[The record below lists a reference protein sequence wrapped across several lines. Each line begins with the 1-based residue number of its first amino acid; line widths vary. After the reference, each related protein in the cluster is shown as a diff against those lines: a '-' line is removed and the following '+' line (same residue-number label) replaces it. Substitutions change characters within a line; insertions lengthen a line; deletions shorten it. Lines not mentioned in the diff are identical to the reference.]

1 MMRVVAVDRPEL
13 APLEMPDRFRLDVA
27 YFMTP
32 ADHPNAPQLGPKEYW
47 VRLSDA
53 RQWLDDLVVPVVSPL
68 DARHTAEIELTDE
81 QEAWLQWMV
90 DHQIEHIRLES

>member
-1 MMRVVAVDRPEL
+1 MRVIAVGRADLP
-13 APLEMPDRFRLDVA
+13 PFTMPDRFRLDVA

-32 ADHPNAPQLGPKEYW
+32 ADHPDAPRLEPNEYW
-47 VRLSDA
+47 VRGDDA

-68 DARHTAEIELTDE
+68 DAEHMAEIELTEE

-90 DHQIEHIRLES
+90 DHQVEHIRLEA